1 MVFRDLL
8 PEVSVR
14 RFLAP
19 GADLSGHSLTI
30 DGDLYGHLVRVLRL
44 ASGDCFILADG
55 RGNQVEAE
63 METIGRGSA
72 VALVRRR
79 LPADIAPKAGPAITL
94 YHALPK
100 GDKLDLIIEKGTELG
115 AAAFVIFVGERS
127 VARPDRKRIE
137 GRLERWRRIAL
148 EAARQCGRSD
158 VPEVEVAD
166 PLQKALSSSL
176 QEVKLILWEEER
188 AATLGPILSEPA
200 PVSVGIVIGP
210 EGGLS
215 GEEVAAAQAAGY
227 RSVSLGPRILRT
239 ETAGL
244 AVLAILQA
252 SWGDMG

>member
-1 MVFRDLL
+1 VVFRDLL
-8 PEVSVR
+8 PEMSMR

-19 GADLSGHSLTI
+19 GADLSGDSLTI

-44 ASGDCFILADG
+44 ASGDSFILADG
-55 RGNQVEAE
+55 RGNRVEAE
-63 METIGRGSA
+63 MGTVHRGSA

-79 LPADIAPKAGPAITL
+79 LPVQDVAIGGPAITI

-115 AAAFVIFVGERS
+115 AAAFVVFIGERS
-127 VARPDRKRIE
+127 VARPDRTRIE

-158 VPEVEVAD
+158 VPGVVVAD
-166 PLQKALSSSL
+166 SLKEALNSSH

-188 AATLGPILSEPA
+188 AATLGPILREPPPA
-200 PVSVGIVIGP
+200 SVGIVIGP

-239 ETAGL
+239 ETAGF